1 MFHKPNPK
9 QNFSEL
15 EDKINEWWK
24 QNRIF
29 EKSID
34 LRKDAK
40 DYIFYDGPPFMSG
53 MPHYATLLSSLPKDV
68 IPRYQTMKGMKVER
82 LWGWDCHGLPIENK
96 VEAQLGLKSRKDI
109 EELGLD
115 KFIEKCYEWNRV
127 GIENWKWYIDKIGRW
142 ADMDNAYR
150 TMDQDYMESIWWVFK
165 SMWEKGFIYKG
176 NRTSLFS
183 TDSSTPISNFEVSMD
198 PDNYKDTED
207 LAVTVKFE
215 VKDTSSLGVDGKVF
229 LLAWTTTPWTLP
241 SNFALAVNPKATYV
255 VINLEGENLIFIQEK
270 LESLIADKD
279 YKLVK
284 TLKGNELAGLMYI
297 KLYDFFPG
305 NENDFK
311 VYASD
316 YVTTEEGTGVLH
328 VAPAFGEADF
338 EMGKQWGLSF
348 DQDIDDAGHMTVGPW
363 KGVYIRKASKQITE
377 DLESKALLFR
387 KENYIHRL
395 PYYRYANPLI
405 YKVQESYFVSI
416 EKLRKKL
423 IETNSDINWI
433 PDHFKKGRFEY
444 ILETAPDWSIS
455 RTRYWGT
462 AMPVWEN
469 SVGEQIIV
477 GSRDD
482 LMELVN
488 KEIDEK
494 PVKRIVLSLGS
505 ESKLEEIA
513 KKIDEHIKSKN
524 TDLDVAATQ
533 EVLSEIRN
541 KYFGETVEESKV
553 KLLKEGETRNYYLFN
568 GKALDLHRP
577 YIDAVTITK
586 DGKEYKRIKE
596 TLDVW
601 MDSGSM
607 PFAQFHYPFV
617 NKEKFEESF
626 PGDFIAEYTGQIRA
640 WFYVLHVISNALFE
654 KPSFKNVLVT
664 GVLAGNDGRKMSK
677 SFGNYPDPKTT
688 LEKYGGE
695 ALRLYFLGSPL
706 MDGNDMDFNE
716 NDLKSQIRD
725 FILPLWNIYSFFTTY
740 ANLHN
745 WEPRSEL
752 CYNNRENKA
761 DEFPW
766 DHMPFNDLENNL
778 DAWILLL
785 LQETIKEV
793 TSALD
798 KYEIPRATRAA
809 KSFIDD
815 LSKWYIRRNRDRFAS
830 GDTDALDTLYYVLV
844 ECLKLFAPITPFIT
858 EYIYKE
864 LVASQL
870 SDMPESVH
878 LTNYPVSDAKFIE
891 QYSTLLEEMRIIREV
906 CEMGHSLR
914 TVNQLKVRQPLAKV
928 ELINTNVA
936 VPAFSDWMK
945 KILMD
950 ELNVKDVVEVMEFSS
965 EKVINTES
973 SALSIKV
980 GLDTEITQ
988 DLMDEGLVRDLT
1000 REIQSIRK
1008 NMNLNIGDKID
1019 LSYETSDSDLL
1030 RIFENFKETIAANVN
1045 ALELSKVDKIQEESK
1060 HEIDLSGKKI
1070 IVNLAKK

>member
-858 EYIYKE
+858 EHIYKE